1 VTQAFISLHI
11 SEDTQTLGRTA
22 RQGNLGSYS
31 MVLLYSELEAIEISV
46 DRIRE
51 FEKRVSERKLQLSVE
66 Q

>member
-1 VTQAFISLHI
+1 
-11 SEDTQTLGRTA
+11 
-22 RQGNLGSYS
+22 